1 MNNDLYKDMPTLL
14 KHAIMSEIEGYTFY
28 DLLSKMAENKDARI
42 RLEGLRDDE
51 KRHRETLKSIYEK
64 HVGGTLGQL
73 PLEGITPLSKAFD
86 AGKLKKFNSEVE
98 YINLAI
104 DAELE
109 ATKFYKE
116 SAEKTDDAEFKD
128 ILTTLS
134 EEENGHYEIL
144 MAEREAL
151 AGNYFWF
158 SLDGTAPMED

>member
-1 MNNDLYKDMPTLL
+1 MSNDLFKNMPTLL

-28 DLLSKMAENKDARI
+28 DLLSKEAVNKEAQK

-51 KRHRETLKSIYEK
+51 KRHREILKSLYEK

-73 PLEGITPLSKAFD
+73 PLEGITPLAKAFD
-86 AGKLKKFNSEVE
+86 SGKLKKFNTEIE

-116 SAEKTDDAEFKD
+116 GAEAVDDAEFSKVLND
-128 ILTTLS
+128 LS
-134 EEENGHYEIL
+134 DEENSHYEIL

-151 AGNYFWF
+151 AGNYHWF
-158 SLDGTAPMED
+158 SINGTAPMED